1 MKLREFCEYIKTLK
15 AYKRIQKEMVSYP
28 KILEVKY
35 NELLGH
41 AKDVFADEYENIE
54 RWLDGKPCVFVHPNS
69 RQIIEYKI
77 GDDYEAFYYFLMF
90 CKRINQHKGVSEE
103 YVEYLAFLIT
113 RSNNPEWEES

>member
-69 RQIIEYKI
+69 RRIIEYKI

-90 CKRINQHKGVSEE
+90 CKRINQRKGVSED
-103 YVEYLAFLIT
+103 YVEYLAFLTT
-113 RSNNPEWEES
+113 RSNHPEWEES

>member
-1 MKLREFCEYIKTLK
+1 MKLRNFCEYIKTLK
-15 AYKRIQKEMVSYP
+15 AYKRIQQGMVSYP
-28 KILEVKY
+28 KILEAKY
-35 NELLGH
+35 NELLEHG
-41 AKDVFADEYENIE
+41 KEVFADDYGNIE

-90 CKRINQHKGVSEE
+90 CKRINQRKGVSEE

-113 RSNNPEWEES
+113 RSNHPEWEEC